1 MTVGRLGYDALPASL
16 HELFRLRYERLGYLG
31 EFFQVAAHQPEALA
45 GFVAF
50 TEELKDALPANLTQ
64 LIALTVSC
72 ETGNLYER
80 NQHER
85 LSVKLGLALDWVAD
99 VERLA
104 PTRAPVLD
112 AGERAIQALVLAM
125 VRTIG
130 RDATKELDTVEASFP
145 EPVVV
150 GVLLTVL
157 RYLGHAAVTNTLG
170 LRPPVDRPDG
180 LGEAAAMSPSA
191 KRIFDP
197 AELEFLDV
205 QKLMTGLIVPRPIA
219 WVGTRSPK
227 GVANLAP
234 FSYFNAVANHPPM
247 VAISMSI
254 HNGRPKDTLANIS
267 ATGCFT
273 VNLVSRDLAERMNVT
288 SAEVGPDVDEFA
300 LAGLTAIEGDR
311 VDAPRIGEARWSAEC
326 VLDRVLT
333 LGATPHESG
342 LALGEIVRFHVEERL
357 LDGTRVDQEALDAVA
372 RMGGPTYSDT
382 RRRFDLARPSVPT
395 SGNIDDNSV
404 APVST
409 DD

>member
-31 EFFQVAAHQPEALA
+31 EFFQVAAHQPDALA

-130 RDATKELDTVEASFP
+130 RDATNELDTVEASFP

-157 RYLGHAAVTNTLG
+157 RYLGHAAVANTLG
-170 LRPPVDRPDG
+170 LQPPVGRPAG
-180 LGEAAAMSPSA
+180 LREAAAATPSLA
-191 KRIFDP
+191 KRVFDP
-197 AELEFLDV
+197 AEMAFLDV

-219 WVGTRSPK
+219 WVGTQSAD

-234 FSYFNAVANHPPM
+234 FSYFNAVCNHPPM
-247 VAISMSI
+247 IAISMTI
-254 HNGRPKDTLANIS
+254 RNGRPKDSLANIM
-267 ATGCFT
+267 ATGAFT
-273 VNLVSRDLAERMNVT
+273 LNLVSRDLAEQMNA
-288 SAEVGPDVDEFA
+288 SAAEVGPDVDEFE
-300 LAGLTAIEGDR
+300 LAGLTKVAGGR
-311 VDAPRIGEARWSAEC
+311 VDAPRVGESRWSAEC
-326 VLDRVLT
+326 ILDRVVM
-333 LGATPHESG
+333 LGEEPRQSG
-342 LALGEIVRFHVEERL
+342 LVLGEIVRFHIEERL
-357 LDGTRVDQEALDAVA
+357 LDGTRIDQDGLDAVA

-382 RRRFDLARPSVPT
+382 RRRFDLVRPTAAASPL
-395 SGNIDDNSV
+395 
-404 APVST
+404 APSALAPST
-409 DD
+409 TP